1 MEGAPSGKDLGRAIA
16 SLRGERAQAQV
27 ARRAGIDRTSWSLYE
42 AGKRRPGERSLAK
55 ILKGLGSTR
64 LELEEIAWEYRRH
77 RLLGEGDRTSKAD
90 ARRSAAGALH
100 PPPDPPP
107 GSAEDVAGPVREE
120 VRNSLAR
127 IAAAIEDLVLL
138 VVRSRLS

>member
-1 MEGAPSGKDLGRAIA
+1 MEGVPSGKDLGRAIA
-16 SLRGERAQAQV
+16 SLRGERAQAEV
-27 ARRAGIDRTSWSLYE
+27 ARRGGIDRTSWSLYE

-77 RLLGEGDRTSKAD
+77 RLLGEGDRTSKAG
-90 ARRSAAGALH
+90 ARRSAEGTLH
-100 PPPDPPP
+100 QASSSLP
-107 GSAEDVAGPVREE
+107 GSAEDVAGPVREQ

-127 IAAAIEDLVLL
+127 VAAAIEELILL
-138 VVRSRLS
+138 VVRSRFS